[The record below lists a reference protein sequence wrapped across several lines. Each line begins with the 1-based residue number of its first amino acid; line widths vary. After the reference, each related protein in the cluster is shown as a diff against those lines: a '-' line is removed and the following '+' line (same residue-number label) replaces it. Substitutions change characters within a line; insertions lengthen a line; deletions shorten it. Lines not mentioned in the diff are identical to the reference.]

1 MRTLRNLLRES
12 SWTQGLGTGIRF
24 WMNNERFISFSFRF
38 IERRNFLSQ
47 RRARILKAPG
57 RTAHYVRLMYAYRYI
72 WYAFRLCCRSGS
84 VRTTGRDNMYERFSE
99 RCAPDIISRVPP
111 CIDVVI
117 EIGEVKVIVLVP
129 VGSRNYMFSFTNPFW
144 LKFLQIIS
152 VVLREFFSQLD
163 VLRGTLCD
171 GHGHWWRLAP
181 P

>member
-12 SWTQGLGTGIRF
+12 SLTQWLGTGIRF
-24 WMNNERFISFSFRF
+24 WMNNEHFISFSFRF

-99 RCAPDIISRVPP
+99 RCAPESGYHFESSTVYRCRAADSSPA
-111 CIDVVI
+111 
-117 EIGEVKVIVLVP
+117 LN
-129 VGSRNYMFSFTNPFW
+129 STQLSFT
-144 LKFLQIIS
+144 KFGAIVSAFCLAQAESYAFSHEQRRQNSRSAAIAPRRA
-152 VVLREFFSQLD
+152 LR
-163 VLRGTLCD
+163 R
-171 GHGHWWRLAP
+171 HA
-181 P
+181 